1 MFKGVQRLTDAVT
14 NYIARDVLP
23 IHITRDVLPIH
34 TVDKVDFHELV
45 AVLDP
50 RYELLYKDHVSRIA
64 IPSLYEE
71 HK

>member
-23 IHITRDVLPIH
+23 IH

-45 AVLDP
+45 AVLNP
-50 RYELLYKDHVSRIA
+50 RYELLYKDHVSRIV